1 MVFAKVGRTWYAGSI
16 SARHP
21 SRGGRFVYDVHTYA
35 ERMLESIGPVPKRE
49 LSLGGSEP
57 AGPPLLHACL
67 KFNPSKRVTAAQALE
82 DPFVGE
88 FHKSEEEPDFPG
100 GPVKIAVDDNTKLS
114 AQDYR
119 NNLYMQIQQIKREAK
134 ARAAKAAAP
143 APAAAGAVQQEGAAP
158 AP

>member
-1 MVFAKVGRTWYAGSI
+1 MRRVLGRAPLGHRAVRV
-16 SARHP
+16 AR
-21 SRGGRFVYDVHTYA
+21 VA
-35 ERMLESIGPVPKRE
+35 ERRCGH
-49 LSLGGSEP
+49 G
-57 AGPPLLHACL
+57 
-67 KFNPSKRVTAAQALE
+67 FVTAAHALE

-119 NNLYMQIQQIKREAK
+119 NNLYMQIQQIKREAN

>member
-1 MVFAKVGRTWYAGSI
+1 M
-16 SARHP
+16 
-21 SRGGRFVYDVHTYA
+21 
-35 ERMLESIGPVPKRE
+35 
-49 LSLGGSEP
+49 
-57 AGPPLLHACL
+57 LHACL

-134 ARAAKAAAP
+134 ARAAKAAA
-143 APAAAGAVQQEGAAP
+143 APAAVAGAAPQEGAAP